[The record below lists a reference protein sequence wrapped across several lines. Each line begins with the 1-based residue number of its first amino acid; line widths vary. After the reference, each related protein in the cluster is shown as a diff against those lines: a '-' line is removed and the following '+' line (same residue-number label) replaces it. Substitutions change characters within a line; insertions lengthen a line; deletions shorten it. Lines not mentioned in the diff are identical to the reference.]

1 MMITVY
7 GVLSVFF
14 LFVSFVFVIVSM
26 YLFFYLN
33 VKEVIA
39 ELKESTKQS
48 TISGLFSHSIFQNT
62 RIRKGTREYEEMSQL
77 IGGYFNKGGKQGD
90 NKPKIHKVLGGID
103 FIELGEEEVMPERE
117 VNITKGLLPITE
129 VLSSNTG
136 LLVQEKFRVKDVI
149 NENYRLTKQE
159 RKVFQIT
166 KNIIYVSTNEKLSR
180 KRGSLRKRNSGY

>member
-1 MMITVY
+1 MITVY
-7 GVLSVFF
+7 GVLSVVF
-14 LFVSFVFVIVSM
+14 LFVSFVFAIVSM

-77 IGGYFNKGGKQGD
+77 IGGYFTKGRNQGD
-90 NKPKIHKVLGGID
+90 NKPKTHKVLGGID
-103 FIELGEEEVMPERE
+103 FIELGEEEFMPERE

-166 KNIIYVSTNEKLSR
+166 KNIIYVSTNEKLTR
-180 KRGSLRKRNSGY
+180 KRGSLRKRN